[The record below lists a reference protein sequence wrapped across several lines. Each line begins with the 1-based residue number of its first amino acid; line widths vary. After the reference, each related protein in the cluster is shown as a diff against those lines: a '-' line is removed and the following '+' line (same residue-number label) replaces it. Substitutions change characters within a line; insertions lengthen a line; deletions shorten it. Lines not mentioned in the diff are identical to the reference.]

1 MYFDFRT
8 WWRIAGL
15 IAREPFRLRRA
26 LFLWGVFLGLSVLSL
41 VNMLCL
47 MLDPLFFP
55 RLRDQRIEAPIFIV
69 GNGRSGTTHIHRIL
83 SADGDRF
90 SYFKTWELLL
100 PSVLEHRLVAA
111 LDAFD
116 RRVLGGWV
124 RRRLQ
129 QSEDEALE
137 EIRKLHDWQSSGSE
151 EDDFVMFAN
160 WSSVSLTFPFPYPE
174 LEYLFWTDREPAP
187 RRRRILGFY
196 RAMLQRLLYSRA
208 SPGSGTRAE
217 DRIHCSKSPQ
227 FTLKMRALLE
237 QFPDARFI
245 VMLRHPFETIP
256 SLLDLMS
263 QYWRAMGAPEELV
276 QASADLLG
284 EIQIAQYRYAVEVV
298 DALPAHQHVIVEF
311 RDLLADPKQ
320 VVEGIYERFGLEM
333 SESFDR
339 FLEDEREAARSFQS
353 QHDYD
358 PEGQGPERERVAR
371 ELGDLFDR
379 FGWER

>member
-26 LFLWGVFLGLSVLSL
+26 LFLWGAFVGLSLLSV
-41 VNMLCL
+41 VNMICL
-47 MLDPLFFP
+47 VLDLLLFP
-55 RLRDQRIEAPIFIV
+55 RLRDQAVVKPIFIV

-100 PSVLEHRLVAA
+100 PSVLAHHLVDA

-116 RRVLGGWV
+116 RRILGSWV
-124 RRRLQ
+124 RGRLQ
-129 QSEDEALE
+129 QREDDALE
-137 EIRKLHDWQSSGSE
+137 EIRKLHDWQSTGSE

-174 LEYLFWTDREPAP
+174 LEYLFWTDREPEAK
-187 RRRRILGFY
+187 RRRILEFY
-196 RAMLQRLLYSRA
+196 KAMLQRLLYCRE
-208 SPGSGTRAE
+208 RE
-217 DRIHCSKSPQ
+217 HIHCSKSPQ
-227 FTLKMRALLE
+227 FTLKMRGLLE

-245 VMLRHPFETIP
+245 VMLRHPYETIP

-263 QYWRAMGAPEELV
+263 QYWRAMGAPEERV
-276 QASADLLG
+276 GASAELLG

-298 DALPAHQHVIVEF
+298 DQLPENQSIIVDF
-311 RDLLADPKQ
+311 RDLLADPKR
-320 VVEGIYERFGLEM
+320 VVQGIYDRFGIEM
-333 SESFDR
+333 TEAFDR
-339 FLEDEREAARSFQS
+339 FLEEEREAARAFKS
-353 QHDYD
+353 QHEYD
-358 PEGQGPERERVAR
+358 SEGQGPARERVAR
-371 ELGDLFDR
+371 ELADLFER
-379 FGWER
+379 FGWEI